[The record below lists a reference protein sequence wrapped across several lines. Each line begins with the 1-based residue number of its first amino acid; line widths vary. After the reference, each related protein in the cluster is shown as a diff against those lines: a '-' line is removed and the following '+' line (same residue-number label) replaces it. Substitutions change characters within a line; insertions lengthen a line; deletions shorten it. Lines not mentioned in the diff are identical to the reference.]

1 MTTPSLPPQCL
12 LYVDGARYA
21 DGSTGHDTDPV
32 ALDDLVVQ
40 WGRAT
45 ILDQPAPA
53 SCTFRVLDLAG
64 GPDFRTALYVGA
76 RVDVLASTVIYGDP
90 TLPSFTDPGFESG
103 TFGGTTTDG
112 TAAVVTTAPHTGTKC
127 LQVTPA
133 TGSQNVTV
141 TIPPAPFSANPVAWD
156 PVPRA
161 QAGQT
166 WQLTAWVKL
175 PQHLAPGSQ
184 AAYVQAVAFT
194 HPDGR
199 APALL
204 LPRVP
209 VTGPAGT
216 WVHVVIP
223 DVVAPTD
230 SWLGALV
237 TVQPTGPSWDEIPPE
252 VTWDSLGSGLTL
264 TNLATNPVPGSVNGW
279 GSNNNAKWT
288 NAYVNGVI
296 EVVGTGVAGYVLAIR
311 IDIPGVGTGV
321 HVKLRHGQLIENPSG
336 VTQPYFDGSTP
347 DTPVLDYAWTGP
359 ADASTS
365 TATDTRP
372 AVSWDDL
379 GRVYV
384 DDVDVLAPPA
394 GAVRQG
400 AVFGGRITDLESAY
414 DTTVGGTVVR
424 VIAQSNLAEL
434 GNRYIGDTPWPA
446 QTVAARVDAIVA
458 AAAQPNLTATV
469 DTGVRTRQLCYL
481 DADARPAAGLLA
493 EVAQSVGGA
502 LWAPTSVAA
511 QTALRIEDVDA
522 RPALFRLVKTGG
534 VIVIAVAPTVGTTGI
549 ELDACLLLLDP
560 VRWAQDSTDTATQV
574 AIGWQEQTA
583 AGPPPTLT
591 ARTETRSNDALT
603 AARGRFR
610 VGISTDL
617 ATLADAATLADTMLA
632 RLSIG
637 GWRVTGL
644 VWQIDAGDL
653 LDGPALS
660 RVMQV
665 LDGTTRI
672 GLPILVTGLPAW
684 SPISPET
691 TLPMYLEG
699 GRFSNTRG
707 AWRLELETSSAVSQ
721 GKASVTWDQLPADWL
736 WDQFDP
742 AISWDDL
749 AGVGI

>member
-1 MTTPSLPPQCL
+1 VTAPSLPPQCL

-40 WGRAT
+40 WGRTT

-90 TLPSFTDPGFESG
+90 TLSSFVDPGFESG
-103 TFGGTTTDG
+103 AFGGSTAGG
-112 TAAVVTTAPHTGTKC
+112 TAAVVATAPHTGTKC
-127 LQVTPA
+127 LQLTPD

-175 PQHLAPGSQ
+175 PQHLAAGSQ

-216 WVHVVIP
+216 WVQVVIP
-223 DVVAPTD
+223 DVVAPVD

-237 TVQPTGPSWDEIPPE
+237 TVQPTGPAWDALPAAT
-252 VTWDSLGSGLTL
+252 TWDTL
-264 TNLATNPVPGSVNGW
+264 D
-279 GSNNNAKWT
+279 
-288 NAYVNGVI
+288 
-296 EVVGTGVAGYVLAIR
+296 GTA
-311 IDIPGVGTGV
+311 
-321 HVKLRHGQLIENPSG
+321 
-336 VTQPYFDGSTP
+336 
-347 DTPVLDYAWTGP
+347 
-359 ADASTS
+359 
-365 TATDTRP
+365 
-372 AVSWDDL
+372 WDDL
-379 GRVYV
+379 GRVFV

-414 DTTVGGTVVR
+414 DATVGGTVVR

-434 GNRYIGDTPWPA
+434 GNRYVGDTPWPA
-446 QTVAARVDAIVA
+446 QTVQARVDAIIA

-469 DTGVRTRQLCYL
+469 DAGVRTRQLCYL
-481 DADARPAAGLLA
+481 DADARPAAGLLT

-583 AGPPPTLT
+583 PGPPPTLT
-591 ARTETRSNDALT
+591 ARTETRTNDALT
-603 AARGRFR
+603 ATRGRFR

-617 ATLADAATLADTMLA
+617 ATLTDAANLADTMLA

-644 VWQIDAGDL
+644 VWQIDADDV

-742 AISWDDL
+742 GISWDDL